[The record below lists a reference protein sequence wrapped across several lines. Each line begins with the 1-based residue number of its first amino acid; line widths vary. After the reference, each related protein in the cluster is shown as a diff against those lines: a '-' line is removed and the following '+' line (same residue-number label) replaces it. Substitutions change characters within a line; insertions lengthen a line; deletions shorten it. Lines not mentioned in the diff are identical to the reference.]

1 MILLWLNAS
10 ANQIVEIIMFISDH
24 YNVNMVLLSA
34 TLIAVGNSLQDYFAN
49 ASMSRL
55 GYGVMAVTGTVAGQ
69 LFNFLIGFGLNMVR
83 GCWHNGGSVRF
94 PLFGEA
100 GERGGRG
107 RGKGEGRGQGEN
119 VILDEGRKRNDSS
132 IYSMIILLVVVA
144 H

>member
-1 MILLWLNAS
+1 
-10 ANQIVEIIMFISDH
+10 
-24 YNVNMVLLSA
+24 
-34 TLIAVGNSLQDYFAN
+34 LQDYFAN

-94 PLFGEA
+94 PLFGEG

-107 RGKGEGRGQGEN
+107 RGRGEN